1 MKEITKEE
9 LLIQKELWLEELNG
23 FWHDAATAKEDLKIG
38 KQVYSVLKEII
49 ELKKELGVDYLLDQ
63 NRYEKGDK
71 YYKSTNDINFVIDN
85 NRQIKASI
93 RLNTGKL
100 INIKSDTSPNE
111 LTITEL
117 EDLNKKLSKLIKLI
131 K

>member
-9 LLIQKELWLEELNG
+9 LLIQKELWLNELDG

-38 KQVYSVLKEII
+38 KQVYSVLKEIV
-49 ELKKELGVDYLLDQ
+49 ELKKELGLDYLLEQ

-71 YYKSTNDINFVIDN
+71 YYKPFNDINFAIDN
-85 NRQIKASI
+85 NKQIKVSI
-93 RLNTGKL
+93 RLNTGKR
-100 INIKSDTSPNE
+100 INIESDASPND